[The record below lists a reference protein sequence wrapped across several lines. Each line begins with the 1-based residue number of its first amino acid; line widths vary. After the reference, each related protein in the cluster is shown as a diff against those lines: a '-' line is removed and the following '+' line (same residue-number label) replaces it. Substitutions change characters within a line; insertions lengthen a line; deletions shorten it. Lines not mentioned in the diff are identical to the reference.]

1 MTSKI
6 KVDNINKVSDDSNI
20 IKKCGSTTTVG
31 SGSGNTIVVCGST
44 VTIGRCGGTVS
55 LASGASQSGFGRSGS
70 VDWQT
75 GDIKTAT
82 FTASSGEGYFAN
94 TTSGVFNMNLPAG
107 SAGAI
112 VAIQDYNNTFD
123 TNSLTIVPNGTEKIN
138 GNGGTLSL
146 SVEGQGVTFVYIDG
160 VVGWRSVQENEFA
173 QQAQSRI
180 VATGGC
186 VTTTGDFKMHK
197 FTGPGTFCVSSGGG
211 AVAVVD
217 YLVVAGG
224 GSGGG
229 GDSHGGGG
237 GGGGFR
243 LNNTL
248 GCVPA
253 PTMSPLT
260 VTCAPSAIPVSPG
273 AIPVTVGGGGAATP
287 PSHPISTANRG
298 SPSVFSTITSAGG
311 GGGNP
316 NAMQGGPGATPC
328 NTTRGGSG
336 GGGGSSPSN
345 SCTTGLGALG
355 NIPPTSPPQGQP
367 GSNANYD
374 PPNYGSGGGGGAGG
388 TGSNGTSTTGGAGGV
403 GSFVNPIFAPSC
415 AGTPGPTPGVR
426 YFSGGG
432 GGSTF
437 NGGSPGAGASGGGG
451 AGGTYPTAGTNG
463 TANSGGGAGGGSYSG
478 GTSGTGGAGGSGYV
492 LIRYKFQ

>member
-1 MTSKI
+1 MTSTI
-6 KVDNINKVSDDSNI
+6 KVNNIQNQCGANI
-20 IKKCGSTTTVG
+20 INENS
-31 SGSGNTIVVCGST
+31 NTI
-44 VTIGRCGGTVS
+44 TIGASGDTIA
-55 LASGASQSGFGRSGS
+55 LASGASQTGFGRTGT

-82 FTASSGEGYFAN
+82 FTAVNGQGFFAN
-94 TTSGVFNMNLPAG
+94 TGGGVFNMNLPAG

-112 VAIQDYNNTFD
+112 VSVQDYNNTFD
-123 TNSLTIVPNGTEKIN
+123 ANSLTVIPNGSEKIN

-146 SVEGQGVTFVYIDG
+146 SVEGQGVTFIYIDG
-160 VVGWRSVQENEFA
+160 VVGWRSVQDNTFA

-186 VTTTGDFKMHK
+186 VTTSGDFKMHK

-217 YLVVAGG
+217 YFVVAGG

-229 GDSHGGGG
+229 GCSHGGGG

-253 PTMSPLT
+253 PTMSPKT
-260 VTCAPSAIPVSPG
+260 VTTPCSALPMSPG
-273 AIPVTVGGGGAATP
+273 AFPVTVGAGGAATP
-287 PSHPISTANRG
+287 PTNPNSNTNRG
-298 SPSVFSTITSAGG
+298 SDSIFSTITSTGG

-316 NAMQGGPGATPC
+316 AAMQGGPGASPC
-328 NTTRGGSG
+328 NQNRGGSG
-336 GGGGSSPSN
+336 GGGGGPPSGPV
-345 SCTTGLGALG
+345 TQGLGGLG
-355 NIPPTSPPQGQP
+355 NTPPVSPPQGS
-367 GSNANYD
+367 GGGNANYNG
-374 PPNYGSGGGGGAGG
+374 PNYGSGGGGGAGSS
-388 TGSNGTSTTGGAGGV
+388 GSGGTSTTGGSGGS
-403 GSFVNPIFAPSC
+403 GCFVSPIFAPGC

-437 NGGSPGAGASGGGG
+437 NGGSPGAGGVGGGG
-451 AGGTYPTAGTNG
+451 PGGTYPTAGTNG

-478 GTSGTGGAGGSGYV
+478 GTSGGGGAGGSGYV